1 MRVVYFAHE
10 LADPAV
16 EKRLRMLAAGGCEVE
31 LLGFERMRFADVSNP
46 HRHVLGR
53 THSGKFL
60 QRIVSVIRA
69 IPRAWRARDIW
80 ANADVIVA
88 RNLEMLA
95 LVMALTHAQGDHR
108 RVVYECLDIHRLMLD
123 DGPVGVALR
132 WVERLCLARTALVLT
147 SSPSFEDRHFRGR
160 QRFSGDILV
169 VENKVFAPGEPAARP
184 AMAPASPPW
193 RIAWCGVLRCSRS
206 FDILDSA
213 TRQLDGALH
222 VDLWGVPALDQIP
235 NFHAR
240 VQGNPHLTFHGRYK
254 SEDIGAI
261 YSSAH
266 FAWAID
272 YYEAGG
278 NSDWLLPN
286 RLYEGL
292 RFGCVPIALIGTETA
307 RWLSS
312 RCLGVALGEPL
323 AEEFTQHLKTL
334 LTWRYADMRSD
345 IAKLDPHAVI
355 FSQADCRALAVQLLG
370 TSVAAVAA

>member
-1 MRVVYFAHE
+1 MRVAYFAHE

-16 EKRLRMLAAGGCEVE
+16 EKRLRMLEAGGCQVE
-31 LLGFERMRFADVSNP
+31 LLGFERMRFAGISNP

-69 IPRAWRARDIW
+69 IPRAWRAREVW
-80 ANADVIVA
+80 AGADVIVA

-95 LVMALTHAQGDHR
+95 LAMALTHARGDRR

-123 DGPVGVALR
+123 DGPVGATLR
-132 WVERLCLARTALVLT
+132 WVERICLARTALVLT
-147 SSPSFEDRHFRGR
+147 SSPAFEDRHFRGR
-160 QRFSGDILV
+160 QQFSGEILV
-169 VENKVFAPGEPAARP
+169 VENKIYAPGDQ
-184 AMAPASPPW
+184 APRQATAPNVPPW
-193 RIAWCGVLRCSRS
+193 RIAWCGVLRCSKS
-206 FDILDSA
+206 FDILETVA
-213 TRQLDGALH
+213 RQLDGALH

-240 VQGNPHLTFHGRYK
+240 VQGSPHLKFHGRYK
-254 SEDIGAI
+254 SEDLGAI
-261 YSSAH
+261 YGGAH
-266 FAWAID
+266 FVWAID

-292 RFGCVPIALIGTETA
+292 RFGVVPIALIGTETA

-323 AEEFTQHLKTL
+323 AEELTQHLKTL
-334 LTWRYADMRSD
+334 LIGRYADMRRD
-345 IAKLDPHAVI
+345 IAKLDPRAVT
-355 FSQADCRALAVQLLG
+355 FSQTDCRALAARLLG
-370 TSVAAVAA
+370 APVAAAA